1 LCTKRES
8 LQKNELEE
16 GHDRTRGGKGRERE
30 KGRKRERE
38 KERKREREKE
48 GTNPIHSLLW
58 PVGDLSFGVSQSKTG
73 MEAKKDI
80 CETVKLKRLTSEYA
94 MLK

>member
-30 KGRKRERE
+30 KGRKREKE
-38 KERKREREKE
+38 KERKKERERERKKE
-48 GTNPIHSLLW
+48 PIQYTRYFGRLETFRLASLR
-58 PVGDLSFGVSQSKTG
+58 
-73 MEAKKDI
+73 A
-80 CETVKLKRLTSEYA
+80 
-94 MLK
+94 